1 MEYIHYFVT
10 TPEFIDKRENDYD
23 EPWVSYTESGEKV
36 HYNKR
41 QNEKFLTFNI
51 VSAGSLNWYATSTAG
66 TKTIQ
71 YKKNNGEWEEITSST
86 GGTEI
91 PVSAGDKI
99 QVKGNN
105 NSYASNLNLSSFSGS
120 TAYFNIE
127 GNIMS
132 LIDETG
138 YTELSAITA
147 SSAFTCMFECT
158 NVISAEKLVLPAEN
172 TYFAC
177 YYKMFAG
184 CTALTIAPL
193 ELPSTSAWTASYYG
207 MFSGCTN
214 LVSAPKILAKHISSS
229 ACSSMFEY
237 CESLTA
243 APELPATVIG
253 RESYYNM
260 FRFCSSLVNIPRVLP
275 AGTAYT
281 RSYACMFQ
289 GCPITD
295 MPEIAA
301 YPTGDFSFGSMF
313 ADCTNLT
320 GVTYLNLNRVSYG
333 CCQSLFARCTS
344 LTGVPIDYL
353 PAESTASWCYHSM
366 FAECTNLVAPPDLP
380 FSGTIQYDGYMRMF
394 AGCINLEH
402 GPDINAKGVYTGAC
416 SNMFSGCTK
425 LNYVKLM
432 VVEINSTTHYNSFQ
446 GFLEGVSPTGTFVK
460 NASATWADDNGIIPD
475 GWTIVRV

>member
-1 MEYIHYFVT
+1 MEYIHYFLT

-23 EPWVSYTESGEKV
+23 EPWLSYTESGEKV

-91 PVSAGDKI
+91 TVSAGDKI

-105 NSYASNLNLSSFSGS
+105 NSYASNSNLSSFSGS
-120 TAYFNIE
+120 TAYFNME

-207 MFSGCTN
+207 MFSGCTS
-214 LVSAPKILAKHISSS
+214 LLRTPKILAKKVLAS
-229 ACSSMFEY
+229 ACSSMFIN
-237 CESLTA
+237 CTSLTDA
-243 APELPATVIG
+243 SELPATEVYG
-253 RESYYNM
+253 EAYMEM
-260 FRFCSSLVNIPRVLP
+260 FK
-275 AGTAYT
+275 G
-281 RSYACMFQ
+281 
-289 GCPITD
+289 
-295 MPEIAA
+295 
-301 YPTGDFSFGSMF
+301 
-313 ADCTNLT
+313 CTNLT
-320 GVTYLNLNRVSYG
+320 GITEILPAEIVRERAYGAMFQYCEKITDIPKILGRPSGNFSFYSMFAYCTSLTGLTGFSLTSTSYG
-333 CCQSLFARCTS
+333 CCQGMFSKCTNLTTVPASLINASGTAAWCYSSMFRDCTS
-344 LTGVPIDYL
+344 LVTPPVL
-353 PAESTASWCYHSM
+353 PATGSIT
-366 FAECTNLVAPPDLP
+366 TNAYL
-380 FSGTIQYDGYMRMF
+380 GMF
-394 AGCINLEH
+394 AGCTSLVSA
-402 GPDINAKGVYTGAC
+402 PDILATSIGGTGAFQD
-416 SNMFSGCTK
+416 MFSGCTN
-425 LNYVKLM
+425 LNYVKFTL
-432 VVEINSTTHYNSFQ
+432 VSSYSPTSNY
-446 GFLEGVSPTGTFVK
+446 FLNWLAGVSPTGTFVK
-460 NASATWADDNGIIPD
+460 KANAQWTESDLIPA
-475 GWTIVRV
+475 GWTIQTI